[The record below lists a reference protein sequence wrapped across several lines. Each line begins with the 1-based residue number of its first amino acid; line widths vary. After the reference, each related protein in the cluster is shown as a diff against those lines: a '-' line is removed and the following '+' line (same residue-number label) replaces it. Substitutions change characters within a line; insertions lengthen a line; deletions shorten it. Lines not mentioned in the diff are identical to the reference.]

1 MNTLHFKYAVEI
13 EKTGSISKAAEN
25 LYMGQPALSRT
36 IKELENSL
44 GITIFKRTSTGVVPT
59 KKGSEFLV
67 YAKNILSQL
76 SEMETLFKENKKG
89 TQRVTISV
97 PRSSYVSKAFSRF
110 LRQLNPELDINIRY
124 KETNSTRTLN
134 KLSIG
139 EYNLGIVRYETIYE
153 DYFLKT
159 FEDKKFDFE
168 PLWEFECVVIMN
180 KNHPLAEYDSISL
193 NDLEPFIELA
203 HGDSIIPYLTGE
215 NTQIGSASEDFSKR
229 IYIFERGSQFDLLLN
244 IPESYMVV
252 APVPKDVL
260 ERHGLVQKKLSPSTQ
275 LCKKDVLVYRNSY
288 RLTNLDKMLV
298 RHIKDVINE
307 TANL

>member
-76 SEMETLFKENKKG
+76 SEMETLYKEDSDYSQKLS
-89 TQRVTISV
+89 ISA

-110 LRQLNPELDINIRY
+110 LKQLDKTRDIDIKY

-159 FEDKKFDFE
+159 FEDKKFNFE
-168 PLWEFECVVIMN
+168 PLWEFECVVVMDKRHALSN
-180 KNHPLAEYDSISL
+180 KESISPNEL
-193 NDLEPFIELA
+193 RPYIELV
-203 HGDSIIPYLTGE
+203 HGDNIIPYLTGE
-215 NTQIGSASEDFSKR
+215 NTQINSTNDDSSQK
-229 IYIFERGSQFDLLLN
+229 IYIFERGSQFDLLQN
-244 IPESYMVV
+244 IPESYMMV
-252 APVPKDVL
+252 APIPNDVL
-260 ERHGLVQKKLSPSTQ
+260 ESHNLVQKKISAQ
-275 LCKKDVLVYRNSY
+275 GQGYKDVLVYRSSY
-288 RLTNLDKMLV
+288 NLTDLDNLLLRK
-298 RHIKDVINE
+298 IKDVINE
-307 TANL
+307 TSH